1 MSTSEE
7 ERELVEKAVRGDQ
20 EAFEQLIQPLLTP
33 AMKLAYATIGDR
45 GGAEDALQDAVLIA
59 WRKLG
64 NVRPDAPLR
73 PWFLAVVARR
83 SRQLR
88 LTLGRTFTTDESAQ
102 TEPDAHGMD
111 VADRVDLW
119 RAVTRLSPRLRQLVV
134 LRYYLDLTLA
144 DSAAIAGIPVG
155 TAKSRLN
162 RALEKLRLD
171 VAAEA
176 YGV

>member
-1 MSTSEE
+1 MITSEE
-7 ERELVEKAVRGDQ
+7 ERELVEKAIRGDQ

-33 AMKLAYATIGDR
+33 AMRLAYATIGDR
-45 GGAEDALQDAVLIA
+45 AAAEDALQDAVLIA

-73 PWFLAVVARR
+73 PWFFAVVARR
-83 SRQLR
+83 SRRLR
-88 LTLGRTFTTDESAQ
+88 LSLRRTFATEESAQ
-102 TEPDAHGMD
+102 TEPDLPAVD
-111 VADRVDLW
+111 AADRIDLW

-134 LRYYLDLTLA
+134 LRYYMDLTLA

-171 VAAEA
+171 VAVEA